1 MGLKKLFDN
10 GYKEYKRCDKLADK
24 IIALDSTMS
33 QLSDEELK
41 AKTPYFKELLKN
53 GKTVEDILV
62 EAYAVAREAAYRVS
76 GMKAYKVQLVGA
88 IAINGGN
95 IAEMKTGEGKT
106 LTGVFPA
113 YLNAL
118 TGKGVH
124 IVTVNEYLAGRETE
138 GIIGD
143 IYRWLGLTVGLN
155 LRDLNRQ
162 QKREVYA
169 CDIVYSTNSELGFDY
184 LRDNMVPNEE
194 EITQV
199 KGLNYAIIDEVDS
212 ILIDDARTPLIISG
226 PAKADNGLYERADSF
241 VAGLNEDDYSI
252 DEESRTVALTPDGV
266 KRGEKYFRVDN
277 LYDIEHVDLVHRIN
291 NALKAHFIF
300 ENGKEYVVQDGEV
313 LIVDQST
320 GRILK
325 GRQYSEGLHQAI
337 EAKEH
342 VEIKKETITVATIT
356 YQNFFRMYN
365 KLSGMTG
372 TAKTEEEEFRD
383 IYNMYVVE
391 VPTNRPVIR
400 VDAPDFIFLS
410 PEFKFK
416 ALVEDIKERHA
427 KGQPILVGTA
437 NVETSEL
444 VDRMLIK
451 EGIPHEVLN
460 AKNNA
465 REAEIVS
472 HAGEMGAVTISTNM
486 AGRGT
491 DIKLGPGVAELG
503 GLAVLGTE
511 RFQSRRIDNQLRGR
525 AGRQGDP
532 GFSRFFL
539 STEDELMIRFGGD
552 SFKNRLAQIIRMMS
566 EGDETKP
573 LESKMIAKMVTM
585 AQEKIEGIN
594 YDSRKNVLKYDD
606 VIRRQRETFYSERQ
620 QVIKAENLDELL
632 LKILKIAID
641 NKVQEFMQSSED
653 FDDEKLTKVFNE
665 HMIGAPL
672 LDLNVIKSLDDDE
685 DIENYIYEQVEKE
698 ITARLNKFE
707 EDFKEFIPEEALAAE
722 PDIIKKNKMMF
733 IKRIIL
739 PILDKN
745 WREHIDDMDG
755 FRQGIHLQQYA
766 QTDPLELYQREGYKK
781 FEILN
786 HKMNEEIFITA
797 MHAKVAFRR
806 QPQEEDA
813 MKGLATNQDMSKVRK
828 EDPFK
833 NKYANVGPNDTCPCG
848 SGKKFKF
855 CHGATGNQNTPL
867 NKPVETISPLDK
879 ELESIKPNFNPQA
892 LRPLPNAKLVNVD
905 PSAACPCGS
914 GKRFKFCHGLIQKP
928 ISNEVDTKLFD
939 SANPNDPCPCGSG
952 KKFKF
957 CHGQN
962 KE

>member
-24 IIALDSTMS
+24 VIALDGAMS

-53 GKTVEDILV
+53 GKTVDDILV

-95 IAEMKTGEGKT
+95 IAEMRTGEGKT

-241 VAGLNEDDYSI
+241 VAGLTEDDYSI
-252 DEESRTVALTPDGV
+252 DEESRTVALTPEGV
-266 KRGEKYFRVDN
+266 KRGEKYFRVEN

-400 VDAPDFIFLS
+400 VDAPDYIFLS

-632 LKILKIAID
+632 LKILRIAIN
-641 NKVQEFMQSSED
+641 NKVQEFMQSEAD

-665 HMIGAPL
+665 HMIGSPL

-707 EDFKEFIPEEALAAE
+707 EDFKEFIPEEALLAE

-755 FRQGIHLQQYA
+755 FRQGIYLQQYA

-781 FEILN
+781 FELLN

-806 QPQEEDA
+806 QAPEEDA

-833 NKYANVGPNDTCPCG
+833 NKFVNVGPNDTCPCG

-855 CHGATGNQNTPL
+855 CHGATGNQNVPL
-867 NKPVETISPLDK
+867 NKPVETVSPLDR
-879 ELESIKPNFNPQA
+879 ELESIRPNFNPQS
-892 LRPLPNAKLVNVD
+892 LKPLPNSKLVNVD

-928 ISNEVDTKLFD
+928 ISSDIDTKLFD
-939 SANPNDPCPCGSG
+939 TANPDDPCPCGSG

-962 KE
+962 KQ